1 MKSNWSHK
9 TKFLKTVSVP
19 IIILILTDLSF
30 RISTELRNKLEPL
43 KSAAQTTD
51 STNSIIPLPKSE
63 TFRRPCNKSHIISII
78 AQKKPA
84 VSSRFGKL
92 TGKKLPSAILIGA
105 KKCGTGAIQFFL
117 KNHSQIV
124 VPKKEEMHFFD
135 KQNDFWSIRPKSQ
148 YMRYLPPA
156 TRGEHV
162 FEKTPG
168 YSVMEKIDDKYSWKK
183 VQFYPSRL
191 NIHDQYFFHDFQ
203 K

>member
-1 MKSNWSHK
+1 MKINWSHK
-9 TKFLKTVSVP
+9 TKFLRTVSVP
-19 IIILILTDLSF
+19 IITLILTDLSF
-30 RISTELRNKLEPL
+30 RISTELRNKLQPL

-63 TFRRPCNKSHIISII
+63 TSRRPSNKSYI

-105 KKCGTGAIQFFL
+105 KKCGTGALQFFL
-117 KNHSQIV
+117 KNHPQIV

-168 YSVMEKIDDKYSWKK
+168 YSVMEKIDDKYS
-183 VQFYPSRL
+183 
-191 NIHDQYFFHDFQ
+191 
-203 K
+203 